1 MSDVSMDKKLKG
13 KDLITIGIFSAI
25 YFVINF
31 IFMLMGG
38 IHPVL
43 WMLMPGFIAVFAG
56 IPFMLMVAKVQ
67 KPGAVFLMGLI
78 TALIYFATGQFTL
91 VILVAM
97 ASTCILSEI
106 VRGITKYNSFKGN
119 SIAYVIYSLGM
130 VGSPLP
136 IWLFKKDF
144 LAQIA
149 EQGMPLDYVSAVEAL
164 SSNAMLIVL
173 IVAPIIG
180 GIIGAFIAKGL
191 FQKHFVKAGIV
202 IMSSLSRNHTLKI
215 DPRTELLL
223 LVMANVVAFTQHSV
237 WVEITWVVLLLL
249 LIIVCGCKKAAGKL
263 AVAFGIFL
271 FLQYYVFPNGPKMI
285 ASSFTI
291 IVSYARKIFPCLL
304 LEH

>member
-97 ASTCILSEI
+97 AST
-106 VRGITKYNSFKGN
+106 
-119 SIAYVIYSLGM
+119 
-130 VGSPLP
+130 
-136 IWLFKKDF
+136 
-144 LAQIA
+144 
-149 EQGMPLDYVSAVEAL
+149 
-164 SSNAMLIVL
+164 
-173 IVAPIIG
+173 
-180 GIIGAFIAKGL
+180 
-191 FQKHFVKAGIV
+191 
-202 IMSSLSRNHTLKI
+202 
-215 DPRTELLL
+215 
-223 LVMANVVAFTQHSV
+223 
-237 WVEITWVVLLLL
+237 
-249 LIIVCGCKKAAGKL
+249 
-263 AVAFGIFL
+263 
-271 FLQYYVFPNGPKMI
+271 
-285 ASSFTI
+285 
-291 IVSYARKIFPCLL
+291 
-304 LEH
+304 

>member
-1 MSDVSMDKKLKG
+1 
-13 KDLITIGIFSAI
+13 
-25 YFVINF
+25 
-31 IFMLMGG
+31 
-38 IHPVL
+38 
-43 WMLMPGFIAVFAG
+43 
-56 IPFMLMVAKVQ
+56 
-67 KPGAVFLMGLI
+67 MGLI

-202 IMSSLSRNHTLKI
+202 
-215 DPRTELLL
+215 
-223 LVMANVVAFTQHSV
+223 
-237 WVEITWVVLLLL
+237 
-249 LIIVCGCKKAAGKL
+249 
-263 AVAFGIFL
+263 
-271 FLQYYVFPNGPKMI
+271 
-285 ASSFTI
+285 
-291 IVSYARKIFPCLL
+291 
-304 LEH
+304 